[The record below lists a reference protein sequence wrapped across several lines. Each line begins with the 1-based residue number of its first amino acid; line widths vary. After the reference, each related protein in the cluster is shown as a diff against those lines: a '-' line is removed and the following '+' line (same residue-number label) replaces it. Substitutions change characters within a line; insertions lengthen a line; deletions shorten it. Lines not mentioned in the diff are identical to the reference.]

1 MVPAHETEPYTEAA
15 LAKSAIQA
23 GARENLMLMEV
34 RKGSTQGFLV
44 ELLLQGMKDV
54 NQRVLIYKTCG
65 VLNSRWQSFKTVMLS
80 RFRGLQIDITLMVP

>member
-1 MVPAHETEPYTEAA
+1 
-15 LAKSAIQA
+15 
-23 GARENLMLMEV
+23 MLMEV